1 MATILSA
8 VNTMLRVIG
17 QVPVTSIPDNGLS
30 DAAIAK
36 EVLVEYSNELQ
47 SEGYDFNML
56 TKTTLMPDGSGFIP
70 IAADV
75 IRVKPYYP
83 YQRFTVRSSRLFDLD
98 KNTDVFT
105 SPVLVNMI
113 RLVSF
118 EALPELLAR
127 YVTIRAARVF
137 GTRVVGSGEQN
148 GYTQEDEARSRA
160 VWLNAVSEDMEL
172 NLLSDS
178 THHRLSTFTSSS
190 VLSRGY

>member
-1 MATILSA
+1 MTAILVA

-17 QVPVTSIPDNGLS
+17 QVPVTFIPDNGLS

-56 TKTTLMPDGSGFIP
+56 TKTTLTPDSSGFIP

-75 IRVKPYYP
+75 IRVKPYYS
-83 YQRFTVRSSRLFDLD
+83 YQRFTVRSSRLFNLD

-118 EALPELLAR
+118 ESLPELLAR

-137 GTRVVGSGEQN
+137 GTRVVGSSEQN
-148 GYTQEDEARSRA
+148 GYTQEDEARARS

-178 THHRLSTFTSSS
+178 THHRLGTFTASSI
-190 VLSRGY
+190 LSRGY